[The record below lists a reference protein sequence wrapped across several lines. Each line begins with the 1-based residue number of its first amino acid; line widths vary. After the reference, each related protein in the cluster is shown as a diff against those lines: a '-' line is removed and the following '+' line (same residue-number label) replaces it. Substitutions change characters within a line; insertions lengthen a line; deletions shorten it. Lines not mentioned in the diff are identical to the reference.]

1 MKVFGYNLVQL
12 SEYTRDIILKTNEIR
27 SFNNNDGYQQQKTQ
41 LRFVLGKTLVA
52 LVKEFKLLAV
62 YVKLT
67 NKLLLDNLCKVVTQ
81 IVEKAKAEDEVSF
94 FFSLIKI
101 YLLDIYKFPKTVA
114 FSWTVRRHF

>member
-1 MKVFGYNLVQL
+1 MKTFGYNLVQL

-52 LVKEFKLLAV
+52 LIKEFKLLAV

-67 NKLLLDNLCKVVTQ
+67 NTLLLDNLCNVVTQ
-81 IVEKAKAEDEVSF
+81 VVEKAKAEDEVRF
-94 FFSLIKI
+94 YFILIKI
-101 YLLDIYKFPKTVA
+101 YLLDIY
-114 FSWTVRRHF
+114 